1 MKRIISILL
10 VLTIMATLSA
20 CLPSTKEEPATVTDN
35 YGNTAQYTSYQI
47 RSVYNENEAKFED
60 QFVGAKITLT
70 DTIYSIETTEK
81 YFVGGIGDV
90 GFYKITLKRSWEVLL
105 VSSEHPEVIDL
116 KKGDKIQVISK
127 IDSSNSYDVILGDYS
142 VYSSSLI
149 GDSTEITVI
158 EKAN

>member
-47 RSVYNENEAKFED
+47 QSVYDENEAKFEE
-60 QFVGAKITLT
+60 QFVGATITVT
-70 DTIYSIETTEK
+70 DTIDSIETTEE
-81 YFVGGIGDV
+81 YFSGVGRV
-90 GFYKITLKRSWEVLL
+90 KCYKITLKHSWEVLL
-105 VSSEHPEVIDL
+105 ISSEHPEVVDL
-116 KKGDKIQVISK
+116 KRKDKIQVISE
-127 IDSSNSYDVILGDYS
+127 IDSADSYDVILGDYS

-149 GDSTEITVI
+149 WDSTKITVV